1 MTARMWAALLALYL
15 IWGSTY
21 LAIRFAIETM
31 PPFPMGGLRFLTS
44 GALLFVILRLRGS
57 LAPVRS
63 QVLTAAAL
71 GVLLIGGGNGT
82 VVWAAQR
89 VPSGIIAVLIATVP
103 LWLVLLDWL
112 RPGGRRP
119 PPRALLGVLI
129 GFAGI
134 LLLVG
139 VRDFS
144 GAVDPLGA
152 SVILAGAVLWSA
164 GSIFSRGAA
173 LPESPLM
180 TTSMQML
187 AGGLFLALLGLLTGQ
202 WAHFDLRDV
211 SPRSWLAFFYLLIFG
226 GLVAFSA
233 YVWLIRVAPTAIVS
247 TYAYV
252 NPIVAILLGSLLAG
266 EPVTPRTAT
275 AAAVI
280 LAAVVLTTAERR
292 Q

>member
-1 MTARMWAALLALYL
+1 MWAALLALYL

-21 LAIRFAIETM
+21 LAIRFAVETM
-31 PPFPMGGLRFLTS
+31 PPFPMGGLRFLMS
-44 GALLFVILRLRGS
+44 GVLLFVILRLRGS
-57 LAPVRS
+57 LPPHRP
-63 QVLTAAAL
+63 QVFAAALL

-89 VPSGIIAVLIATVP
+89 VPSGITAVLIATVP
-103 LWLVLLDWL
+103 LWLVLLDWV

-119 PPRALLGVLI
+119 PARALLGVLI
-129 GFAGI
+129 GFGGI

-152 SVILAGAVLWSA
+152 AVILAGAVLWSA
-164 GSIFSRGAA
+164 GSLFSRGAA

-187 AGGLFLALLGLLTGQ
+187 AGGLFLSLLGALTGQ
-202 WAHFDLRDV
+202 WAQFDVVAV
-211 SPRSWLAFFYLLIFG
+211 STRSWLAFFYLLIFG
-226 GLVAFSA
+226 GLVAFSS

-252 NPIVAILLGSLLAG
+252 NPIVAIFLGSLLAD
-266 EPVTPRTAT
+266 EPVTLRTAT

-280 LAAVVLTTAERR
+280 LAAVIVTSSSARR
-292 Q
+292 H